1 MWLGGQEMGLHIECK
16 FGSKK
21 RGGFRVPVHF
31 LAEANEEEL
40 NPLFSLE
47 REYAL
52 PGTILAG
59 TSSVEKSTI
68 KVNYCKSST
77 KLVVRVNNFESFK
90 ISTTQLLPSCA
101 HYSGCAGC
109 QVCLPWRPGTHPD
122 YSDFEQVFQKIAS
135 DIKEMYEKAVSDA
148 LASPEIS
155 EYQVALFDSSQ
166 ETVLSQ
172 KFQEDVRS
180 RPQRKLKL

>member
-1 MWLGGQEMGLHIECK
+1 MGLHIECK
-16 FGSKK
+16 FGPKK

-52 PGTILAG
+52 PDTIFAG
-59 TSSVEKSTI
+59 TSSVEKLANMT
-68 KVNYCKSST
+68 NYCKSSG
-77 KLVVRVNNFESFK
+77 KLVVKVSSFGSFK
-90 ISTTQLLPSCA
+90 ISTIQLLPGCG
-101 HYSGCAGC
+101 HYSECVRC
-109 QVCLPWRPGTHPD
+109 QVCLPWRPGAHPD
-122 YSDFEQVFQKIAS
+122 YSDFEQVFQKVAS

-172 KFQEDVRS
+172 KFQEDAKS